1 MQTVSH
7 TDLTYTS
14 YCQWGS
20 IRTNAVSKVLSHRTM
35 EANYDKAEKLT
46 ASHPADQSEEG
57 GS

>member
-1 MQTVSH
+1 
-7 TDLTYTS
+7 
-14 YCQWGS
+14 
-20 IRTNAVSKVLSHRTM
+20 M